1 MSGLGDALS
10 VGGFRIGWSA
20 VRRLPERAAHGLFD
34 RIADVAT
41 ARGGA
46 GVQRLRSNYARV
58 RPELDADELDR
69 LVRAGMRS
77 YMRYYCEAFR
87 LPDRSADDVARGVRV
102 VGDAAVREELAQ
114 GRPVVCFLGHMGN
127 WDTAGAW
134 GTRELAPVVTVAERL
149 KPEEVY
155 AEFLAFRESLGMTI
169 LPLTGGG
176 DVFAQL
182 RSHLTSPV
190 LVPLLADRDLTARGI
205 EVDLCGHRARVAAG
219 PAALALAT
227 GAVLHPVSIHY
238 EPVPGSTWRQR
249 VVITFHDKACDPG
262 RGTTRERATAMTQ
275 QCADALGAAIRE
287 HTADWHML
295 QRVFVEDLDERTPAR
310 SA

>member
-1 MSGLGDALS
+1 MRALGDALA
-10 VGGFRIGWSA
+10 VGGFRLGWSA
-20 VRRLPERAAHGLFD
+20 VRRLPERAAYGLFD
-34 RIADVAT
+34 RVADAAV
-41 ARGGA
+41 ARGGT
-46 GVQRLRSNYARV
+46 GVRRLRANYARV
-58 RPELDADELDR
+58 RPELGEDELDD

-87 LPDRSADDVARGVRV
+87 LPDRSAEDVARGVRV
-102 VGDAAVREELAQ
+102 IGDAAIREELAG
-114 GRPVVCFLGHMGN
+114 GRAVVCFLGHLGN

-182 RSHLTSPV
+182 RSHLSRPV

-205 EVDLCGHRARVAAG
+205 EVDLCGHRARMAAG
-219 PAALALAT
+219 PAALAIAS
-227 GAVLHPVSIHY
+227 GAALHPVSIHY
-238 EPVPGSTWRQR
+238 EPVPGSDWRRR
-249 VVITFHDKACDPG
+249 VVITFHDRVPDPG
-262 RGTTRERATAMTQ
+262 QGTTRERATAMTQ
-275 QCADALGAAIRE
+275 QCADVLGGAISE

-295 QRVFVEDLDERTPAR
+295 QRVFVEDLTPRA
-310 SA
+310 SS